1 VTVELSRQDD
11 VRTSPSTAVLL
22 DAYAARS
29 CPVKTHNAF
38 DPTVSIPPV
47 ESGGRLT
54 ELFDGAQQFEAVVL
68 EQLITSCRGRVVDLR
83 LLAEHP
89 PAERTRACLAAM
101 ESGAEVIIAG
111 LLPVDGPGHRVGRPD
126 LLVRGADGPGGHP
139 AYHPAAVKWH
149 KVVERARPSVPADS
163 GAGSVSPASD
173 GARTPGS
180 DPDEPAVVHYST
192 LDQPAPADASTLAGH
207 TLRLGSRGA
216 DFLQLAHYH
225 RMLQSCGFAATP
237 ALGAVIGTDGGAAG
251 TFGRLGSAPTE
262 GLPSA
267 PVLAWAELERPSVRT
282 FSRSHPEGWR
292 LRSLLE
298 RYDFEHEFRVA
309 IAEVATRQTGH
320 PDTDPLPL
328 VRPIVNA
335 ECGRCHW
342 WEHCRPQ
349 LDPDDVSLRIDK
361 GALDARE
368 IVTLRRHGIGTV
380 TDLAEVDLDH
390 LLTWYLP
397 EVTHRSGAEVRIR
410 TAARRARMLR
420 EGRWFDRETSGPI
433 EVPRA
438 VVEIDF
444 DIESAADGRVYLWGF
459 LVQRDDEPAV
469 YHEFS
474 RFSVL
479 DELGELQLAREAFEW
494 LRSVVEAGE
503 PVVVYHYSGYEVAKI
518 RGLADRTCDPLLD
531 WAAEY
536 AEEQFVDL
544 LEIVKAH
551 YFGVAGLGLKLMA
564 AHAGFSW
571 RDDDPGGLNS
581 QVWFTEAVHAESP
594 PARAAARR
602 RVLEYNEDDVIATSA
617 LRAWLRAQ

>member
-1 VTVELSRQDD
+1 MTVLSRSDPD
-11 VRTSPSTAVLL
+11 LRHAPASRPVLL
-22 DAYAARS
+22 DAYAART

-38 DPTVSIPPV
+38 DPTVPIPPV

-54 ELFDGAQQFEAVVL
+54 ELFDGAGAFEAVVL
-68 EQLITSCRGRVVDLR
+68 EQLITTCPGRVVDLR

-89 PAERTRACLAAM
+89 PEERTRACLAAM
-101 ESGAEVIIAG
+101 ESGAAVIIAG

-126 LLVRGADGPGGHP
+126 LLIRGADAPSGTP

-149 KVVERARPSVPADS
+149 KVIERARPPADPVS
-163 GAGSVSPASD
+163 LAGEPGAAPPSAPV
-173 GARTPGS
+173 
-180 DPDEPAVVHYST
+180 EPAVVRYST
-192 LDQPAPADASTLAGH
+192 LADPAPAAAHALPDH
-207 TLRLGSRGA
+207 VLRLGSRAA

-225 RMLQSCGFAATP
+225 RMLQACGFAAAP
-237 ALGAVIGTDGGAAG
+237 ALGAVIGTDGAPPG
-251 TFGRLGSAPTE
+251 TFDGRWGAPVE

-267 PVLAWAELERPSVRT
+267 PVLAWADLDRPSVRT
-282 FSRSHPEGWR
+282 FSRSHPDGWR

-298 RYDFEHEFRVA
+298 RYDFEQAFRVA
-309 IAEVATRQTGH
+309 IAEVAARQSGH
-320 PDTDPLPL
+320 PEIDPPPL

-368 IVTLRRHGIGTV
+368 IVTLRRHHIGTV
-380 TDLAEVDLDH
+380 ADLAGVDLDQ

-397 EVTHRSGAEVRIR
+397 EVTHRSGAESRIR

-420 EGRWFDRETSGPI
+420 DGRWFDRETSGPI
-433 EVPRA
+433 EVPTA
-438 VVEIDF
+438 EVEIDF
-444 DIESAADGRVYLWGF
+444 DIESAANGRVYLWGF
-459 LVQRDDEPAV
+459 LVQRGDGPSV
-469 YHEFS
+469 YSEFS
-474 RFSVL
+474 RFAEL
-479 DELGELQLAREAFEW
+479 DESAELDLAREAFEW
-494 LRSVVEAGE
+494 LRSVVESGE

-518 RGLADRTCDPLLD
+518 RGLADRTGDPLLA
-531 WAAEY
+531 WAAAY

-544 LEIVKAH
+544 LEIVKTH

-581 QVWFTEAVHAESP
+581 QVWFAEAVHAESP
-594 PARAAARR
+594 PARAAARQ
-602 RVLEYNEDDVIATSA
+602 RVLDYNEDDVTATA
-617 LRAWLRAQ
+617 RLRAWLRDQ

>member
-1 VTVELSRQDD
+1 MTIELSRADHL
-11 VRTSPSTAVLL
+11 RSSPGTAILL

-83 LLAEHP
+83 LLAEDS

-126 LLVRGADGPGGHP
+126 LLVRGADGPGDRP
-139 AYHPAAVKWH
+139 AYHPVAVKWH
-149 KVVERARPSVPADS
+149 KVIERARPPEAGDAS
-163 GAGSVSPASD
+163 GNHGSSPGREGGRAGSSDASD
-173 GARTPGS
+173 
-180 DPDEPAVVHYST
+180 PAMIRYST
-192 LDQPAPADASTLAGH
+192 LADPGPANASSLPGH

-225 RMLQSCGFAATP
+225 RMLQACGFAAAP
-237 ALGAVIGTDGGAAG
+237 ALGAVIGTDAGAAG
-251 TFGRLGSAPTE
+251 TSDWLGRAPAD
-262 GLPSA
+262 GLPPA
-267 PVLAWAELERPSVRT
+267 PVLAWADLDRPSVRT
-282 FSRSHPEGWR
+282 FSRSHPDGWR

-298 RYDFEHEFRVA
+298 RYDFEHGFRIA
-309 IAEVATRQTGH
+309 IAEIAARQTGH
-320 PDTDPLPL
+320 PETDPPPL

-420 EGRWFDRETSGPI
+420 DGRWFDRETSGPI
-433 EVPRA
+433 NRPSTTSSAGSPSWTNVASSSWPGRRSSGCAVWSRPASRWWSITTAATRWPR
-438 VVEIDF
+438 
-444 DIESAADGRVYLWGF
+444 SAAWPTGQATRCWTGPP
-459 LVQRDDEPAV
+459 RTPRSTSSTCWRS
-469 YHEFS
+469 S
-474 RFSVL
+474 R
-479 DELGELQLAREAFEW
+479 
-494 LRSVVEAGE
+494 
-503 PVVVYHYSGYEVAKI
+503 PTTSG
-518 RGLADRTCDPLLD
+518 
-531 WAAEY
+531 W
-536 AEEQFVDL
+536 
-544 LEIVKAH
+544 
-551 YFGVAGLGLKLMA
+551 
-564 AHAGFSW
+564 
-571 RDDDPGGLNS
+571 PGWDS
-581 QVWFTEAVHAESP
+581 S
-594 PARAAARR
+594 
-602 RVLEYNEDDVIATSA
+602 
-617 LRAWLRAQ
+617 